1 MSIEGNVLSNS
12 FANAATENMY
22 RDSLANRNDMPLTDA
37 ASVTQMQET
46 LEANVVPETPDVP
59 KIAVVSQ
66 ASPGD
71 EILNSIQKISDFQNN
86 SVQTLAATAKNM
98 EQQGQLTMSGV
109 FEMQTKLMEFQ
120 LKQELISK
128 TTGSISQGMQTLFKN
143 Q

>member
-12 FANAATENMY
+12 FANATAENMY
-22 RDSLANRNDMPLTDA
+22 RDGLTNRNDLPLPDSE
-37 ASVTQMQET
+37 SVSEMQEV
-46 LEANVVPETPDVP
+46 LNANIATPDIPEVES
-59 KIAVVSQ
+59 VSQ
-66 ASPGD
+66 SSPGD

-86 SVQTLAATAKNM
+86 SVQTLADTAKNI
-98 EQQGQLTMSGV
+98 EEKGQLTMSGV

-128 TTGSISQGMQTLFKN
+128 ATGSISQGMQTLFKN

>member
-22 RDSLANRNDMPLTDA
+22 RDSLANRNDLPLTDA
-37 ASVTQMQET
+37 ASVAQMQET

-59 KIAVVSQ
+59 KIAGVSQ

>member
-22 RDSLANRNDMPLTDA
+22 RDSLANRNDLPLTDA

-46 LEANVVPETPDVP
+46 LEANVVPESPNVP
-59 KIAVVSQ
+59 NVGPVSP

-86 SVQTLAATAKNM
+86 SVQILADTAKNM
-98 EQQGQLTMSGV
+98 EKQGQVTMSGV

>member
-22 RDSLANRNDMPLTDA
+22 RDSLANRNDLPLTDT
-37 ASVTQMQET
+37 ASVAQMQET
-46 LEANVVPETPDVP
+46 LEANVVTETPDVP
-59 KIAVVSQ
+59 KITAVSQ

>member
-66 ASPGD
+66 ASPWD

>member
-22 RDSLANRNDMPLTDA
+22 RDSLANRNDLPLTDTV
-37 ASVTQMQET
+37 SVTQMQET

-59 KIAVVSQ
+59 KIAAVSQ